1 MTHVLRAASQDDL
14 PAIYEMASTGGGFTN
29 LPADRP
35 KLKDKLDSAAASF
48 ARQSDDLVSDM
59 YMFVLEDLDTG
70 KVRGTCQIFSCIG
83 TDRPHYSYRIDA
95 FTHYSSEFSR
105 AIRSEMLTL
114 VTDHNG
120 SSEVGG
126 LFLHPT
132 ERSAGAGSLLARSRY
147 LFMAMHRARF
157 ADRTLAELRGVIDEV
172 GVSPFWDGVT
182 GRFFGMSFR
191 EADEFKAVRGAQFIA
206 DLMPK
211 HPIYTAMVPESAM
224 AVMGI
229 PTPRAGRR
237 SACWRRRASPTA
249 ITSTFST
256 AARPWS
262 APPMRSPP
270 SATLSRTSS
279 SRWKRMTAPKVW
291 SRTDGWTISAPP
303 MAASNRPRG
312 HRDRPCRR
320 RGHSG
325 LTGADDHAYCALRA
339 VWTMR

>member
-14 PAIYEMASTGGGFTN
+14 PAIYEMAKSTGGGFTN

-35 KLKDKLDSAAASF
+35 KLQDKLDTAAASF
-48 ARQSDDLVSDM
+48 ARNAGDAPDDLASDM
-59 YMFVLEDLDTG
+59 YMFVLEDLETG

-229 PTPRAGRR
+229 PHPSGRAAQRMLEKEGFAYRNYIDVFDGGPTMVCTTDEISTIRHAQQDMIVAVEENDGTESLIAHGRLEHFRAAYGRVKPTEGGIVIDAATAGAIQASAGQVVTHIPR
-237 SACWRRRASPTA
+237 
-249 ITSTFST
+249 
-256 AARPWS
+256 
-262 APPMRSPP
+262 
-270 SATLSRTSS
+270 
-279 SRWKRMTAPKVW
+279 
-291 SRTDGWTISAPP
+291 
-303 MAASNRPRG
+303 
-312 HRDRPCRR
+312 
-320 RGHSG
+320 
-325 LTGADDHAYCALRA
+325 
-339 VWTMR
+339 